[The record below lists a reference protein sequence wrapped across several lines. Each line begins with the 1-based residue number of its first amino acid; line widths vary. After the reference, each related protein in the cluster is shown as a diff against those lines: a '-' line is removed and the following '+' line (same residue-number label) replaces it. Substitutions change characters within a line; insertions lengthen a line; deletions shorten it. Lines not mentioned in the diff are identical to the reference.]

1 MRTAAWTVLIALGC
15 TAVIYCLVN
24 YGGPPGFAAAIGV
37 VLTWGAFGTVLSHYT
52 GVKRPIARHFG
63 TWKPET
69 AQSITHVVGANDR
82 PNLQLALN
90 KLYDRHE
97 PRRPILGVPPQH
109 NKITAL
115 VAANPRAVPLE
126 WERMPSSASDT
137 IDCITNGIYLLEH
150 KGKPYAAMLR
160 LKSSSARGRIV
171 LEVMAQTRDTAQSA
185 LDEILTLAHELS
197 VYRGAVVA
205 LEKSSVPADRFSIKF
220 HELPDVS
227 RDQIILPEDVMQ
239 VLERN
244 VTGLLSQ
251 AQILKRAG
259 RGTRHG
265 VLLHGP
271 PGTGKTLVTK
281 YLARACP
288 GYTVILLTGRNFRF
302 VRESCQ
308 LARLLA
314 PSIVVIEDVDL
325 VATERSRSNN
335 TTILHWLM
343 DEMDGLGAKSDTIF
357 LLTTNRPEVLEP
369 ALAAR
374 PGRVDQAIYFPL
386 PDRDCRRRL
395 FDRFAK
401 GLDLSAADLD
411 DLLDRTEG
419 ASPAFIEELYRKAA
433 LMAAERGERSDP
445 LKVTHD
451 DFTRALREILE
462 FGGDL
467 TRHLLGFRN
476 DRGGAGEGQ
485 SSVHHA

>member
-1 MRTAAWTVLIALGC
+1 MRTAAWTILIALGC
-15 TAVIYCLVN
+15 TAVIYTLI
-24 YGGPPGFAAAIGV
+24 YHGGPPGFAVAIMA
-37 VLTWGAFGTVLSHYT
+37 VLSWIAFGALLGHFT
-52 GVKRPIARHFG
+52 GLKRPVANHFG
-63 TWKPET
+63 KWKPQT
-69 AQSITHVVGANDR
+69 AQSITHVVSANDR
-82 PNLQLALN
+82 PSLQLALN
-90 KLYDRHE
+90 RLHERHD
-97 PRRPILGVPPQH
+97 PRKPILGIPQQH
-109 NKITAL
+109 TKITAL
-115 VAANPRAVPLE
+115 VAANPRPVPLE
-126 WERMPSSASDT
+126 WERLPRSADDM

-150 KGKPYAAMLR
+150 KARPYAAMLR
-160 LKSSSARGRIV
+160 LKSSSSRGRV
-171 LEVMAQTRDTAQSA
+171 MLEVMAESRDTAQAA
-185 LDEILTLAHELS
+185 LDEILNLAQELS
-197 VYRGAVVA
+197 VYRGAVVT
-205 LEKSSVPADRFSIKF
+205 LEKSPTAADRFAIKF
-220 HELPDVS
+220 HELPEVK

-239 VLERN
+239 VVERN
-244 VTGLLSQ
+244 VTGLLSH
-251 AQILKRAG
+251 AQVLKRAG

-314 PSIVVIEDVDL
+314 PSIVVIEG
-325 VATERSRSNN
+325 SRSNN

-395 FDRFAK
+395 FERFTK
-401 GLDLSAADLD
+401 GLDLAAANLD
-411 DLLDRTEG
+411 NLLDRTEG
-419 ASPAFIEELYRKAA
+419 ASPAFIEELFRKAA
-433 LMAAERGERSDP
+433 LMAAERGERSEP
-445 LKVTHD
+445 LRLTTD
-451 DFTRALREILE
+451 DFTRALRELLE

-467 TRHLLGFRN
+467 TRNLLGFTPTNGRPS
-476 DRGGAGEGQ
+476 DKPSA
-485 SSVHHA
+485 